1 MNNTADKEYLTK
13 LWHTTAH
20 IFAEALLEVYPK
32 AKIAIG
38 PPIENGFHY
47 DFYLDKKFD
56 EKNLEEIEK
65 RMKGILKRKDEMT
78 VETVTVD
85 EAKKR
90 FSDNKYKQELLDDLA
105 KAGEKKVT
113 IYHTGKK
120 FSDLCKGPHIKNT
133 SEIGA
138 YKLTKIASAY
148 WKGNE
153 KNEQLHRVYGIG
165 FNTKEELNDW
175 IEKRKKAE
183 NNSNVKL
190 GKELDLFMISESVG
204 KGLPIWTPNGTII
217 RMELENWLTREQ
229 QKRGYKFVITPSI
242 TKEDLFKTSG
252 HLGHYKD
259 SMFPPM
265 KMDNEIYYL
274 KPMNCPYHIL
284 YYANDLRSYR
294 DLPLRIAEMGRV
306 FRYEQSGE
314 LSGLLR
320 VRGFTQDD
328 AHIFCTPSQVKEEFE
343 DVFDLVKI
351 IMSTLDMSN
360 FRIRVGTRDDSEK
373 YLGDK
378 ETWAKAT
385 KNITDALDKKNIPYT
400 VEEGEAAF
408 YGPKA
413 DIVIHDS
420 IGREWQI
427 GTIQIDYNLPVKFD
441 IHYISENGKKEV
453 PIMIHRAPFGSFERF
468 TGILIEHFG
477 GAFPLWLS
485 PKQVIIIPV
494 SENFTKYAKELHS
507 ELIDNNIRSELSD
520 KNETLGYRIREAQKQ
535 KVPYIVVVGAKEI
548 ENNTVAIRNRT
559 GEQFVLSKADFIKKI
574 NEEIKKKE

>member
-1 MNNTADKEYLTK
+1 MDKKDKEYLQK

-20 IFAEALLEVYPK
+20 VFAEALVKEYPN

-47 DFYLDKKFD
+47 DFYLDTKFSEDNLKK
-56 EKNLEEIEK
+56 IEK
-65 RMKGILKRKDEMT
+65 KMHEILKRKDDMLI
-78 VETVTVD
+78 ETVSIND
-85 EAKKR
+85 AKKR
-90 FSDNKYKQELLDDLA
+90 FSDNKYKQELLNDLEV
-105 KAGEKKVT
+105 AGEKEVT
-113 IYHTGKK
+113 LYHTGKE
-120 FSDLCKGPHIKNT
+120 FVDLCKGPHIKNT

-148 WKGNE
+148 WKGDE

-175 IEKRKKAE
+175 IEKRKKAIQ
-183 NNSNVKL
+183 NSNVKL
-190 GKELDLFMISESVG
+190 GRELDLFMISESVG
-204 KGLPIWTPNGTII
+204 KGLPIWTPNGTTI
-217 RMELENWLTREQ
+217 RMELENWLTKEQ

-242 TKEDLFKTSG
+242 TKQDLFKTSG
-252 HLGHYKD
+252 HLGHFKD
-259 SMFPPM
+259 NMFPPI
-265 KMDNEIYYL
+265 KMDNDTYYL
-274 KPMNCPYHIL
+274 KPMNCPFHIK
-284 YYANDLRSYR
+284 YYENDLRSYR
-294 DLPLRIAEMGRV
+294 DLPLKIAEMGRV

-328 AHIFCTPSQVKEEFE
+328 AHIFCTPKQVKKEFE

-351 IMSTLDMSN
+351 IMNTLKMNN
-360 FRIRVGTRDDSEK
+360 FRIRVGTRDNSEK
-373 YLGDK
+373 YLGDEK
-378 ETWAKAT
+378 IWITAT
-385 KNITDALDKKNIPYT
+385 KNITDALDKKEIPYV

-427 GTIQIDYNLPVKFD
+427 GTIQVDYNLPEKFD
-441 IHYISENGKKEV
+441 INYIGEDGKKHR

-477 GAFPLWLS
+477 GAFPTWLS
-485 PKQVIIIPV
+485 PTQTIIIPI
-494 SENFTKYAKELHS
+494 SQNFLSYAEK
-507 ELIDNNIRSELSD
+507 INNILIE
-520 KNETLGYRIREAQKQ
+520 NEVRTKLDDRNESLGYRIRDAQKL
-535 KVPYIVVVGAKEI
+535 KVPYIIIVGAKEV
-548 ENNTVAIRNRT
+548 ESSTLAIRNREGKQEIFKT
-559 GEQFVLSKADFIKKI
+559 EDFIEKI
-574 NEEIKKKE
+574 LKEIKEKQ